1 MAYCSFSRVL
11 PHRTGASGLFFLLPE
26 SFFRFRGGLAAY
38 FFFPPCPSPPLPSYR
53 CQIRKGGGE
62 DPGGRNNMPPDSP
75 PMGVVNFLGVTAIQN
90 LANVSS
96 SGITALQNVA
106 VVNSSRINFPRV
118 LLRLPGKSAGIFLLP
133 PGSFPPLPPYR
144 CQVGNGRGGGNRGEG
159 KYAARLPSEWRCQF
173 LMGCSG
179 SEPGRRQCFRD
190 YNIAKRGGCQFI
202 SDYTMSASSEITVF

>member
-1 MAYCSFSRVL
+1 
-11 PHRTGASGLFFLLPE
+11 
-26 SFFRFRGGLAAY
+26 
-38 FFFPPCPSPPLPSYR
+38 
-53 CQIRKGGGE
+53 
-62 DPGGRNNMPPDSP
+62 
-75 PMGVVNFLGVTAIQN
+75 MGVVNFLGVAAIQN

-118 LLRLPGKSAGIFLLP
+118 LLRLPGESAGIFLLP
-133 PGSFPPLPPYR
+133 PGSSPLT
-144 CQVGNGRGGGNRGEG
+144 VAKLATEGGEG
-159 KYAARLPSEWRCQF
+159 PGGKEKYAARLPSEWRCQF

-190 YNIAKRGGCQFI
+190 YNTAKRGGCQFI